1 LVERLSLWTHV
12 SSEKIKLKQA
22 SKQKA
27 PKSSI
32 AETSAIAK
40 QLETAEQHIQLAVD
54 LIYLLE
60 SNEMRAET
68 VLKALDIVA
77 ADFTKKLAPN

>member
-1 LVERLSLWTHV
+1 V

-40 QLETAEQHIQLAVD
+40 QLETADEHIQLAVD

-60 SNEMRAET
+60 SNEMQPDT
-68 VLKALDIVA
+68 VLKALDIVQ
-77 ADFTKKLAPN
+77 ADFQSKLSK